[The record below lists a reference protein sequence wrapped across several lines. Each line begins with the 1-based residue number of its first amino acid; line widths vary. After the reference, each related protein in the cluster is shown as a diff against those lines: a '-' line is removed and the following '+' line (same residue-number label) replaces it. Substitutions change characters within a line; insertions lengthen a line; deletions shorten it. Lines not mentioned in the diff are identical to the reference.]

1 MPYRD
6 GAGPQG
12 TGPNGRGMGPCRS
25 GGRVAFGMGRDRRMG
40 HGRGFRFMSEC
51 SEADLNTN
59 LEAKVEALEAR
70 LKYLKAQLAGEGKG
84 SP

>member
-1 MPYRD
+1 
-6 GAGPQG
+6 
-12 TGPNGRGMGPCRS
+12 
-25 GGRVAFGMGRDRRMG
+25 MGRDRRMG